1 MPNFSNRFKEAG
13 NNPKQ
18 IVRNLF
24 PNNPPPQQKPTPL
37 FGNGRVEASRQAP
50 PVHIVPLDGGIAIG
64 AYAHSSI
71 QEMEEGA
78 LSGEGL
84 RNIRKT
90 LQPTTEKADDGK
102 PDIVIRPRQKVTYT
116 AEELRELGL
125 DKN

>member
-1 MPNFSNRFKEAG
+1 MPNFSHGFKEAG

-24 PNNPPPQQKPTPL
+24 PNNPPPPQQVAPL
-37 FGNGRVEASRQAP
+37 FGSGAIPASRQAP
-50 PVHIVPLDGGIAIG
+50 PVIIAPLDGGIAIG
-64 AYAHSSI
+64 ADAN
-71 QEMEEGA
+71 QPVQQMEEGA

-90 LQPTTEKADDGK
+90 LQPKTEKADDGK
-102 PDIVIRPRQKVTYT
+102 PDIVIKPRKKVTYT